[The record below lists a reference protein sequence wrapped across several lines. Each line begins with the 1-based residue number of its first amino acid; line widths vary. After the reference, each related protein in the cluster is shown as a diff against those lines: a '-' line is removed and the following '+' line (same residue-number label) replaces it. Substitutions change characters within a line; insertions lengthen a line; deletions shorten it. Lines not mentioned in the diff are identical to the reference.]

1 MLKNTF
7 IDTAKVMAKGQ
18 VTIPKNIRDLLGVSN
33 GDHIAFV
40 VEKGNVHIVNS
51 AVFAM
56 NVLQNQMKN
65 EAQHSQLT
73 SEDDIMDIVKEVRTE
88 IENS

>member
-1 MLKNTF
+1 
-7 IDTAKVMAKGQ
+7 MAKGQ

-33 GDHIAFV
+33 GDHITFV
-40 VEKGNVHIVNS
+40 VEKGKVHIVNS

-56 NVLQNQMKN
+56 NVLQNQMRN
-65 EAQHSQLT
+65 EAQQSQLT
-73 SEDDIMDIVKEVRTE
+73 SEDDIMDMVKDVRSE

>member
-1 MLKNTF
+1 
-7 IDTAKVMAKGQ
+7 MAKGQ
-18 VTIPKNIRDLLGVSN
+18 ITIPKNIRALLGVSN

-40 VEKGNVHIVNS
+40 VEKGEVHIVNS

-56 NVLQNQMKN
+56 NVLQNQMRN
-65 EAQHSQLT
+65 EAQQSQLA
-73 SEDDIMDIVKEVRTE
+73 SEDDIMDMVKDVRSE